1 MGNSQAVVPGS
12 RERFSTIRARLV
24 ANYYMA
30 DSEMETI
37 CPQASEKVVLHEL
50 LIRAHFDPDF
60 RFELIWNVGEA
71 LANLP
76 DGCPRGLAGVSFRDQ
91 DSPEAQTIKFDAT
104 EHSIHL
110 MRPVWQGPFNRE
122 CLTAMID

>member
-1 MGNSQAVVPGS
+1 MGHSQAIVPGS

-24 ANYYMA
+24 ANYHMD

-37 CPQASEKVVLHEL
+37 CPQASEKMILREL

-60 RFELIWNVGEA
+60 RFELIWNIGET
-71 LANLP
+71 LAKLP
-76 DGCPRGLAGVSFRDQ
+76 HGYPKGLAGVSFRDQ
-91 DSPEAQTIKFDAT
+91 DSPEAQKIKFDAT
-104 EHSIHL
+104 EHCIYL
-110 MRPVWQGPFNRE
+110 MRPVWRGPVNRE